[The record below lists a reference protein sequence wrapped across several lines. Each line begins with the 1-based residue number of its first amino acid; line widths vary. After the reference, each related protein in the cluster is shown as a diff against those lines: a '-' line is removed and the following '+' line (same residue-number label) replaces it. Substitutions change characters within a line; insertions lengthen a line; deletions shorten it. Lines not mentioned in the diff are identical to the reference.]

1 MNTPL
6 RPRIAR
12 RSLPWAAL
20 IIFVLASSASLP
32 VARGALDPAPDGGYP
47 GYNTAEGDGALFNL
61 ANGASS
67 NTAVGFS
74 ALYSNGGDNNTAVG
88 WQALTSNTTGS
99 DNTALGSAAG
109 DSIKAGSQNTA
120 IGSSALFGAINASSS
135 YNTAIGFQSLYSVST
150 GYGNVANGWQ
160 ALYSNRTG
168 IYNTATGAEALY
180 SNDANANN
188 VTDFN
193 TATGGRALYTNLSGT
208 SNTATGYLA
217 LYYNKS
223 GSYNTAEGI
232 SALSNNTTGS
242 NNVAIGRDAG
252 ANLTTGSNDIVIG
265 ASVSGVAGES
275 NTTRIGKPNQ
285 AKTLIGGIYG
295 KTVASGSALSV
306 FIDNTGK
313 LGTVKSSA
321 RFKDEIRPMDN
332 TSESILKLEPVSFRY
347 KKELDPDGVTQFG
360 LIAEQV
366 EKIDPK
372 LVVRD
377 EDGKV
382 STVRYEAVNA
392 MLLNEFLKE
401 HHKME
406 QQAAAIAQLQ
416 KQVEALSAGLQ
427 KVNAKVEMT
436 SKPELQLTANEQ
448 TRTFVATR
456 LAPGRGYREANKDGA
471 FSPLF
476 ARCNTGA
483 PLDENQGN

>member
-6 RPRIAR
+6 KTSVARPC
-12 RSLPWAAL
+12 LPCAL
-20 IIFVLASSASLP
+20 IIVVLASSPFLP
-32 VARGALDPAPDGGYP
+32 ARAVLDPAPDGGYP
-47 GYNTAEGDGALFNL
+47 GYNTAEGVGALFNL

-99 DNTALGSAAG
+99 DNTAVGSAAG

-120 IGSSALFGAINASSS
+120 IGSSALFGAINASAS

-252 ANLTTGSNDIVIG
+252 ANLTTGANNIVIG
-265 ASVSGVAGES
+265 ASVLGKAGEA
-275 NTTRIGKPNQ
+275 NTTRIGNTTQKK
-285 AKTLIGGIYG
+285 AFIGGIYNIAEP
-295 KTVASGSALSV
+295 VASGIKPVYINS
-306 FIDNTGK
+306 NGQ
-313 LGTVKSSA
+313 LGTTPPASSA
-321 RFKDEIRPMDN
+321 RFKEAIEPMN
-332 TSESILKLEPVSFRY
+332 QTSEAILGLKPVTFHY
-347 KKELDPDGVTQFG
+347 KADDTGTPQFG
-360 LIAEQV
+360 LIAEEV
-366 EKIDPK
+366 AKANPD
-372 LVVRD
+372 LV
-377 EDGKV
+377 
-382 STVRYEAVNA
+382 
-392 MLLNEFLKE
+392 
-401 HHKME
+401 
-406 QQAAAIAQLQ
+406 
-416 KQVEALSAGLQ
+416 
-427 KVNAKVEMT
+427 
-436 SKPELQLTANEQ
+436 
-448 TRTFVATR
+448 
-456 LAPGRGYREANKDGA
+456 
-471 FSPLF
+471 
-476 ARCNTGA
+476 
-483 PLDENQGN
+483 

>member
-61 ANGASS
+61 GSGASS

-120 IGSSALFGAINASSS
+120 IGSSALFGAINASAS

-252 ANLTTGSNDIVIG
+252 ANLTTGANNIVIG
-265 ASVSGVAGES
+265 ASVLGKAGEA
-275 NTTRIGKPNQ
+275 NTTRIGNTTQKK
-285 AKTLIGGIYG
+285 AFIGGIYNIAEP
-295 KTVASGSALSV
+295 VASGIKPVYINS
-306 FIDNTGK
+306 NGQ
-313 LGTVKSSA
+313 LGTTPPASSA
-321 RFKDEIRPMDN
+321 RFKETIKQMDKA
-332 TSESILKLEPVSFRY
+332 SDGILSLKPVTFRY
-347 KKELDPDGVTQFG
+347 KDDPERTSQFG
-360 LIAEQV
+360 LIAEEV
-366 EKIDPK
+366 AKVNPD

-377 EDGKV
+377 EGGQIY
-382 STVRYEAVNA
+382 TVRYDAVNA

-401 HHKME
+401 HHKVE
-406 QQAAAIAQLQ
+406 QYGRELVRQKEKAQEQGATIHRLEDLVTAQAKRIESLDAT
-416 KQVEALSAGLQ
+416 LQ
-427 KVNAKVEMT
+427 KVSARV
-436 SKPELQLTANEQ
+436 ELQEPTPRLTSS
-448 TRTFVATR
+448 
-456 LAPGRGYREANKDGA
+456 D
-471 FSPLF
+471 
-476 ARCNTGA
+476 
-483 PLDENQGN
+483 

>member
-1 MNTPL
+1 MDTSL
-6 RPRIAR
+6 KPRIAR
-12 RSLPWAAL
+12 RSMPCAAL
-20 IIFVLASSASLP
+20 IILVLASSASLP
-32 VARGALDPAPDGGYP
+32 AARGALDPAPDGGYP

-99 DNTALGSAAG
+99 DNTAVGSAAG

-120 IGSSALFGAINASSS
+120 IGSSALFGAINASAS

-217 LYYNKS
+217 LYYNRS

-232 SALSNNTTGS
+232 GALSNNTIGS
-242 NNVAIGRDAG
+242 NNVAVRRDAG
-252 ANLTTGSNDIVIG
+252 ANLTTGCNNVRIG
-265 ASVSGVAGES
+265 PKVLGKTGEA
-275 NTTRIGKPNQ
+275 NTIRIGKQ
-285 AKTLIGGIYG
+285 GTQTATYIAGISG
-295 KTVASGSALSV
+295 KTVASGSAVAV
-306 FIDNTGK
+306 FVDSNGK

-321 RFKDEIRPMDN
+321 RFKDEIRPMDKASD
-332 TSESILKLEPVSFRY
+332 TILALKPVTFRY

-360 LIAEQV
+360 LIAEEV
-366 EKIDPK
+366 EKIDTR
-372 LVVRD
+372 LVIRD

-382 STVRYEAVNA
+382 MTVRYDAVNA

-401 HHKME
+401 HRKV
-406 QQAAAIAQLQ
+406 QDQAVAIAQLKEQ
-416 KQVEALSAGLQ
+416 
-427 KVNAKVEMT
+427 VNALAATVRRVSETKST
-436 SKPELQLTANEQ
+436 SSKPRLTVNN
-448 TRTFVATR
+448 
-456 LAPGRGYREANKDGA
+456 P
-471 FSPLF
+471 
-476 ARCNTGA
+476 
-483 PLDENQGN
+483 

>member
-6 RPRIAR
+6 KTSVARPC
-12 RSLPWAAL
+12 LPCAL
-20 IIFVLASSASLP
+20 IIVVLASSPFLP
-32 VARGALDPAPDGGYP
+32 ARAVLDPAPDGGYP

-99 DNTALGSAAG
+99 DNTAVGSAAG

-120 IGSSALFGAINASSS
+120 IGSSALFGAINASAS

-193 TATGGRALYTNLSGT
+193 TATGGRALYTNVSGT
-208 SNTATGYLA
+208 SNTGTGYLA
-217 LYYNKS
+217 LYYNRS

-252 ANLTTGSNDIVIG
+252 ANLTTGSNNIVIG
-265 ASVSGVAGES
+265 ANVLGKTGDA
-275 NTTRIGKPNQ
+275 NKITIGKQ
-285 AKTLIGGIYG
+285 GTQTATYIAGISG
-295 KTVASGSALSV
+295 KTVASASAAAV
-306 FIDNTGK
+306 FVDNTGK

-321 RFKDEIRPMDN
+321 RFKDDIKPMDKA
-332 TSESILKLEPVSFRY
+332 SEAILKLEPVTFRY

-366 EKIDPK
+366 EK
-372 LVVRD
+372 V
-377 EDGKV
+377 
-382 STVRYEAVNA
+382 
-392 MLLNEFLKE
+392 
-401 HHKME
+401 
-406 QQAAAIAQLQ
+406 
-416 KQVEALSAGLQ
+416 
-427 KVNAKVEMT
+427 
-436 SKPELQLTANEQ
+436 
-448 TRTFVATR
+448 
-456 LAPGRGYREANKDGA
+456 
-471 FSPLF
+471 
-476 ARCNTGA
+476 
-483 PLDENQGN
+483 

>member
-6 RPRIAR
+6 KPRIAR
-12 RSLPWAAL
+12 RSLPCAAL
-20 IIFVLASSASLP
+20 IIFLLASSASLP
-32 VARGALDPAPDGGYP
+32 AARGALDPAPDGGYP

-99 DNTALGSAAG
+99 DNTAVGSAAG

-120 IGSSALFGAINASSS
+120 IGSSALFGAINASAS

-252 ANLTTGSNDIVIG
+252 ANLTTGANNIVIG
-265 ASVSGVAGES
+265 ASVLGKAGEA
-275 NTTRIGKPNQ
+275 NTTRIGNTTQKK
-285 AKTLIGGIYG
+285 AFIGGIYNIAEP
-295 KTVASGSALSV
+295 VASGIKPVYINS
-306 FIDNTGK
+306 NGQ
-313 LGTVKSSA
+313 LGTTPPASSA
-321 RFKDEIRPMDN
+321 RFKETIKPMDKV
-332 TSESILKLEPVSFRY
+332 SDGILSLQPVTFRY
-347 KKELDPDGVTQFG
+347 KDDPERISQFG
-360 LIAEQV
+360 LIAEEV
-366 EKIDPK
+366 AKVNPD

-377 EDGKV
+377 EGGQIY
-382 STVRYEAVNA
+382 TVRYDAVNA

-401 HHKME
+401 HHKVE
-406 QQAAAIAQLQ
+406 QYGRELVRQKEKAQEQGATIHRLEDLVTAQAKRIESLDAT
-416 KQVEALSAGLQ
+416 LQ
-427 KVNAKVEMT
+427 KVSVRV
-436 SKPELQLTANEQ
+436 ELQERIPRLTS
-448 TRTFVATR
+448 T
-456 LAPGRGYREANKDGA
+456 D
-471 FSPLF
+471 
-476 ARCNTGA
+476 
-483 PLDENQGN
+483 

>member
-6 RPRIAR
+6 KPRIAR
-12 RSLPWAAL
+12 RSLPCAAL
-20 IIFVLASSASLP
+20 IIFLLASSASLP
-32 VARGALDPAPDGGYP
+32 AARGALDPAPDGGYP

-61 ANGASS
+61 GSGASS

-120 IGSSALFGAINASSS
+120 IGSSALFGAINATAS

-168 IYNTATGAEALY
+168 IYNTATGAAAPY

-347 KKELDPDGVTQFG
+347 KKELDPDGV
-360 LIAEQV
+360 
-366 EKIDPK
+366 
-372 LVVRD
+372 
-377 EDGKV
+377 
-382 STVRYEAVNA
+382 
-392 MLLNEFLKE
+392 
-401 HHKME
+401 
-406 QQAAAIAQLQ
+406 
-416 KQVEALSAGLQ
+416 
-427 KVNAKVEMT
+427 
-436 SKPELQLTANEQ
+436 
-448 TRTFVATR
+448 
-456 LAPGRGYREANKDGA
+456 
-471 FSPLF
+471 
-476 ARCNTGA
+476 
-483 PLDENQGN
+483 

>member
-1 MNTPL
+1 MNTSVEIS
-6 RPRIAR
+6 IAR
-12 RSLPWAAL
+12 YCLPCVL
-20 IIFVLASSASLP
+20 IIIGLASSAFLP
-32 VARGALDPAPDGGYP
+32 AAQAVLDPPPDGGYP

-61 ANGASS
+61 GAGASA

-74 ALYSNGGDNNTAVG
+74 ALYNDSSDNNTAVG
-88 WQALTSNTTGS
+88 WKALTSDTMGS
-99 DNTALGSAAG
+99 DNTAVGSAAS
-109 DSIKAGSQNTA
+109 DNINGSQNTA
-120 IGSSALFGAINASSS
+120 VGSSALFGGINAAASN
-135 YNTAIGFQSLYSVST
+135 NTAVGFQSLYSIST

-232 SALSNNTTGS
+232 NALANNTTGS

-252 ANLTTGSNDIVIG
+252 ANVTSGSNNIVIG
-265 ASVSGVAGES
+265 ANVLGKAGDA
-275 NTTRIGKPNQ
+275 NKITIGKQ
-285 AKTLIGGIYG
+285 GTQTATYIAGISG
-295 KTVASGSALSV
+295 KTVASTSAVAV
-306 FIDNTGK
+306 FVDNTGK

-321 RFKDEIRPMDN
+321 RFKDEIKPMDQA
-332 TSESILKLEPVSFRY
+332 SEALLKLEPVTFRY
-347 KKELDPDGVTQFG
+347 KKELDPDGVRQFG

-366 EKIDPK
+366 EKVDPN

-377 EDGKV
+377 EEGKV

-401 HHKME
+401 HQKVEE
-406 QQAAAIAQLQ
+406 QQATIARQQ
-416 KQVEALSAGLQ
+416 KEFESKFAQQQQEIKALRSAVQKVTDAVALSHA
-427 KVNAKVEMT
+427 APH
-436 SKPELQLTANEQ
+436 SLTAE
-448 TRTFVATR
+448 R
-456 LAPGRGYREANKDGA
+456 
-471 FSPLF
+471 
-476 ARCNTGA
+476 
-483 PLDENQGN
+483 